1 MRRSYSMKLMF
12 PWNAIACA
20 SLITCMNVDAAESWT
35 SFAPPSSG
43 SVNKSLYGELPWRTG
58 SSFTDNTFNI
68 RYAPSAEVVKESKFT
83 NTSKPKRVS
92 VNPWKYSSRWNSVG
106 SYSKNERPWGN
117 IPNEKPDRN
126 KKKSQQVSYQQWN
139 IYPAYN
145 AGRDT
150 LLSNGGYGM
159 NNVGLTSLQF
169 TSSVVTPML
178 YPGGLYA
185 DNLYM
190 GGYGY
195 PGVYPGGLYGPNLYN
210 HRYRGLYPYPGIGRF
225 GRW

>member
-1 MRRSYSMKLMF
+1 
-12 PWNAIACA
+12 
-20 SLITCMNVDAAESWT
+20 MNVDAAESWT

-92 VNPWKYSSRWNSVG
+92 VNPWKPSSRWNSVG

-117 IPNEKPDRN
+117 IPNKKPDRN

-150 LLSNGGYGM
+150 SY
-159 NNVGLTSLQF
+159 
-169 TSSVVTPML
+169 PMV
-178 YPGGLYA
+178 A
-185 DNLYM
+185 TA
-190 GGYGY
+190 
-195 PGVYPGGLYGPNLYN
+195 
-210 HRYRGLYPYPGIGRF
+210 
-225 GRW
+225 